1 MGRVYET
8 YDSLIRR
15 GELSPDVAQAVI
27 AKRLD
32 ALCLAL
38 DDYEPGASGS
48 FFSRLL
54 GLGKP
59 DGVPRGL
66 YIHGD
71 VGRGKTMLMDL
82 FFDLA
87 RIKPKTRI
95 HFHEFMQNVHGRV
108 HHWRQ
113 QQEDPVAP
121 VAAEIAA
128 DATLLCFD
136 EFQVTDIADAMI
148 LGRLFTAL
156 FERGVVVVS
165 TSNLEP
171 DRLYEHGLNRGHF
184 LPFIKLMKQKLD
196 VVSLDGEK
204 DYRLDRLLGHK
215 VYLTPPGPDAEAEI
229 QVMWQELTECEEGLP
244 MELEVSGRTVT
255 VPQAARSVARFSFSD
270 LCERPLGPGDYLK
283 IAKTFH
289 TVIVED
295 IPKLSKAQRN
305 EAKRFVTLIDA
316 LYDNHVR
323 LIASAEVPPGKIY
336 PEGDHAFEFNR
347 TASRLMEMQSED
359 YLMAQDE
366 RA

>member
-8 YDSLIRR
+8 YDKLIQR
-15 GELSPDVAQAVI
+15 GELSPDVEQAVI

-32 ALCLAL
+32 ALCSAL
-38 DDYEPGASGS
+38 DQYEPEVSGS
-48 FFSRLL
+48 FLTRIF
-54 GLGKP
+54 GLGKAAEP
-59 DGVPRGL
+59 PKGL

-82 FFDLA
+82 FYDLV
-87 RIKPKTRI
+87 RTKPKTRI
-95 HFHEFMQNVHGRV
+95 HFHEFMQNVHARV
-108 HHWRQ
+108 HHYRQ
-113 QQEDPVAP
+113 KEEDPVAP
-121 VAAEIAA
+121 VAAEIA
-128 DATLLCFD
+128 DGATLLCFD

-196 VVSLDGEK
+196 VASLDGEK

-215 VYLTPPGPDAEAEI
+215 VYLTPLSPEADAEI
-229 QVMWQELTECEEGLP
+229 QVMWQELTECEEGPP
-244 MELEVSGRTVT
+244 MELEVSGRVLT
-255 VPQAARSVARFSFSD
+255 VPQAARSVARFTFSD
-270 LCERPLGPGDYLK
+270 LCEKPLGPGDYLK

-289 TVIVED
+289 TVIVEG
-295 IPKLSKAQRN
+295 IPKLSKAKRN

-323 LIASAEVPPGKIY
+323 LIASAEVPPAKIY
-336 PEGDHAFEFNR
+336 PEGDHAFEFAR

-359 YLMAQDE
+359 YLMAE
-366 RA
+366 AGGA

>member
-1 MGRVYET
+1 MGRVYDT
-8 YDSLIRR
+8 YDSLISR
-15 GELSPDVAQAVI
+15 GELSPDVEQAVI

-32 ALCLAL
+32 ALCDAL
-38 DDYEPGASGS
+38 DSYEPGNTGS
-48 FFSRLL
+48 LLSRFF
-54 GLGKP
+54 GIGEPPKAP
-59 DGVPRGL
+59 KGL

-82 FFDLA
+82 FYDLV
-87 RIKPKTRI
+87 RVKPKTRI

-113 QQEDPVAP
+113 QEEDPVAP
-121 VAAEIAA
+121 VAAEIAD

-136 EFQVTDIADAMI
+136 EFQVSDIADAMI

-156 FERGVVVVS
+156 FELGVVVVS

-184 LPFIKLMKQKLD
+184 LPFVKLMKQKLE

-215 VYLTPPGPDAEAEI
+215 VYLTPLGRHADAEI
-229 QVMWQELTECEEGLP
+229 QEMWQELTECDEAP
-244 MELEVSGRTVT
+244 SMELEVSGRTLV
-255 VPQAARSVARFSFSD
+255 VPQSARSVARFSFSD
-270 LCERPLGPGDYLK
+270 LCEKPLGPGDYLK

-289 TVIVED
+289 TVIVEG
-295 IPKLSKAQRN
+295 IPKLSKAKRN

-359 YLMAQDE
+359 YLVAE
-366 RA
+366 G

>member
-1 MGRVYET
+1 MGRVQDT
-8 YDSLIRR
+8 YDSLISR
-15 GELSPDVAQAVI
+15 GDLSRDAAQSVI
-27 AKRLD
+27 VKRLD
-32 ALCLAL
+32 ALCEAL
-38 DDYEPGASGS
+38 DTYEPGGSGS
-48 FFSRLL
+48 FLSRIF
-54 GLGKP
+54 GLGEKTEMP
-59 DGVPRGL
+59 KGL
-66 YIHGD
+66 YVHGD

-82 FFDLA
+82 FFDQV
-87 RIKPKTRI
+87 RIKAKTRI
-95 HFHEFMQNVHGRV
+95 HFHEFMQNVHARV

-113 QQEDPVAP
+113 KEEDPVAP
-121 VAAEIAA
+121 VAEEIASS
-128 DATLLCFD
+128 ATLLCFD

-156 FERGVVVVS
+156 FEHGVVVVS

-184 LPFIKLMKQKLD
+184 LPFIRLMKQKLD

-215 VYLTPPGPDAEAEI
+215 VYLTPLGPDADAEI
-229 QVMWQELTECEEGLP
+229 QNMWRELTECDEAP
-244 MELEVSGRTVT
+244 PAELEVSGRTLV

-270 LCERPLGPGDYLK
+270 LCEKPLGPGDFLK

-289 TVIVED
+289 TVIVEG
-295 IPKLSKAQRN
+295 IPKLSRAKRN
-305 EAKRFVTLIDA
+305 EAKRFVLLIDS

-323 LIASAEVPPGKIY
+323 LIASADVPPHEIY

-359 YLMAQDE
+359 YLTAGQ
-366 RA
+366 

>member
-1 MGRVYET
+1 MGRVYDT
-8 YDSLIRR
+8 YDSLISR
-15 GELSPDVAQAVI
+15 GELSPDVAQAMI

-32 ALCLAL
+32 ALCEAL
-38 DDYEPGASGS
+38 DTYEPDGS
-48 FFSRLL
+48 DSLLSRFF
-54 GLGKP
+54 GIGQKP
-59 DGVPRGL
+59 EPPKGI

-82 FFDLA
+82 FFELV
-87 RIKPKTRI
+87 RVRPKTRI
-95 HFHEFMQNVHGRV
+95 HFHEFMQNVHARV

-113 QQEDPVAP
+113 REEDPVAP
-121 VAAEIAA
+121 VAEEIAR

-156 FERGVVVVS
+156 FEHGVVVVS

-184 LPFIKLMKQKLD
+184 RPFIRLMKQKLE
-196 VVSLDGEK
+196 VASLDGEK

-215 VYLTPPGPDAEAEI
+215 VYLTPLGPEADAEV
-229 QVMWQELTECEEGLP
+229 QDMWRELTECEQAP
-244 MELEVSGRTVT
+244 AMELEISGRTLI
-255 VPQAARSVARFSFSD
+255 VPQAARSVARFTFTD
-270 LCERPLGPGDYLK
+270 LCEKPLGPGDFLK

-295 IPKLSKAQRN
+295 IPELSKAKRN
-305 EAKRFVTLIDA
+305 EAKRFVLLIDS

-323 LIASAEVPPGKIY
+323 LIASAEVPPHKIY
-336 PEGDHAFEFNR
+336 PAGDHAFEFNR
-347 TASRLMEMQSED
+347 TASRLMEMQSKD
-359 YLMAQDE
+359 YLMAKQ
-366 RA
+366 